1 MVKKMKHLPFA
12 GKVLVAIAVSLC
24 LVFAFGCSKKE
35 DEAAPA
41 PAPAPVSAPITLS
54 YSIFFP
60 PQHAQAQAAEAW
72 AREVET
78 RTNGRVKI
86 NIFAGGTLTKGPQVY
101 EGVLTGISDLGLS
114 VFAYTRGRFPVISA
128 IDLPMG
134 YPDGMVASL
143 AANAF
148 VKAVNPPE
156 IQDVKLLYVH
166 AHGPGLLHT
175 KKPVRVLEDMAQMK
189 IRSTGFSA
197 QVVEALGG
205 VPVAMDQGGA
215 YEALKTGVVEGTL
228 SPIEVLDGWKQAEVI
243 SHSTMCYGVGYTTAM
258 FVAMNLDKW
267 NALPD
272 DIKAIME
279 QVSSEWV
286 AVHGQAWNDSDEKG
300 IAATLE
306 RGNEIIP
313 LSNEENARWKAA
325 ARVVISKWQEGIE
338 GGAGYVEKLQSLI
351 DEYAG
356 MYNSV
361 EEAEIEVGQEI
372 KGAVEEAADA
382 AAQKVEE
389 AAGAASDAV
398 KSAAEAVGM
407 TPPEQE

>member
-1 MVKKMKHLPFA
+1 
-12 GKVLVAIAVSLC
+12 
-24 LVFAFGCSKKE
+24 
-35 DEAAPA
+35 
-41 PAPAPVSAPITLS
+41 
-54 YSIFFP
+54 IFFP
-60 PQHAQAQAAEAW
+60 PTHTQAQAATAW
-72 AREVET
+72 AQEVEA

-101 EGVLTGISDLGLS
+101 EGVLSGISDLGLS

-143 AANAF
+143 AADAF
-148 VKAVNPPE
+148 VKRINPPE

-205 VPVAMDQGGA
+205 VPVAMDQGAA

-258 FVAMNLDKW
+258 FVVMNLDKW
-267 NALPD
+267 NSLPE
-272 DIKAIME
+272 DIKTIME
-279 QVSSEWV
+279 EVSSEWV
-286 AVHGQAWNDSDEKG
+286 SKHGQAWNDSDEKG
-300 IAATLE
+300 IAATLA
-306 RGNEIIP
+306 RGNEIIN
-313 LSNEENARWKAA
+313 LSKEEDDRWRDA
-325 ARVVISKWQEGIE
+325 ARVVITKWRDDNE
-338 GGAGYVEKLQSLI
+338 GGAAYVELLQSLI
-351 DEYAG
+351 DEYSGTRFGTSALD
-356 MYNSV
+356 V
-361 EEAEIEVGQEI
+361 VKDTAQEAKEV
-372 KGAVEEAADA
+372 VEEAADA
-382 AAQKVEE
+382 AAQKVEDV
-389 AAGAASDAV
+389 AGAASDAI
-398 KSAAEAVGM
+398 KSAAEAIGM
-407 TPPEQE
+407 TQPEQE